1 MFEIG
6 RARIDE
12 TNNQKRRR
20 RRNGIHATQGAP
32 KRRPMVKLK
41 RALAVIGVV
50 ALYLSPGFIL
60 LAVALGMKWDVA
72 VFIYLGA
79 VIVIRI
85 VFNIDY

>member
-1 MFEIG
+1 M
-6 RARIDE
+6 
-12 TNNQKRRR
+12 
-20 RRNGIHATQGAP
+20 
-32 KRRPMVKLK
+32 KLK

-60 LAVALGMKWDVA
+60 LVVALGMKWDVA

>member
-1 MFEIG
+1 MVSVHSD
-6 RARIDE
+6 ARC
-12 TNNQKRRR
+12 
-20 RRNGIHATQGAP
+20 P
-32 KRRPMVKLK
+32 KSVSSTVCVYCAHTFTVALMKLK
-41 RALAVIGVV
+41 RVLAVIGVV